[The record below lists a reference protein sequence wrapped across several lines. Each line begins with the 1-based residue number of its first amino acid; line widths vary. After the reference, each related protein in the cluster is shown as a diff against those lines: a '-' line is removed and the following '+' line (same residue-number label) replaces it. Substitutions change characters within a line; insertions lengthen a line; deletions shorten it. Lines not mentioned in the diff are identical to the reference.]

1 MTSFYEHG
9 LAALPENLDLRP
21 LESYLARVWESRA
34 SVSQAAPERDPE
46 EEDEEEP
53 FYQQPF
59 FYFGQNRHLKA
70 RNYVGFV
77 QFGEH
82 LLEVQPK
89 IFADRPDLDPAA
101 RVRLLMHWLSYGQ
114 RTWFPFSEADLD
126 ETAVD
131 SFPEALLYVFAR
143 QTLHLVVTRP
153 NERYEIVE
161 EALPYFRGRL
171 LPDAY
176 VRHWAQGQP
185 HVLPTEH
192 GSFQY
197 DNLLNRLIKFVT
209 RQLLTLTQLPAT
221 AALLRNILFVLDEVA
236 DEPLLTRADCDRIAL
251 NRFFGDY
258 ARCLDRCRLFLSDT
272 THQPGAGPLQQL
284 CFSLPMERVF
294 EDFLAAF
301 IRENYR
307 GSWQIAVS
315 STDFLAKNQADH
327 PVFQIR
333 NDLLFTAGNEVRLI
347 VDFTFIA

>member
-1 MTSFYEHG
+1 MKIGT
-9 LAALPENLDLRP
+9 
-21 LESYLARVWESRA
+21 
-34 SVSQAAPERDPE
+34 QAA
-46 EEDEEEP
+46 
-53 FYQQPF
+53 QPRF
-59 FYFGQNRHLKA
+59 FKYAPGEQAYHWQNVRHHQPGGKNRHLKA

-82 LLEVQPK
+82 LLEVQPN

-221 AALLRNILFVLDEVA
+221 AALLRNILFVLDEVV

-272 THQPGAGPLQQL
+272 THQAGADPLHSCVSHCRWSGCSRISWPHLSGKIIVAPGRSPFPAPIFWRKTRQTIR
-284 CFSLPMERVF
+284 CFKSE
-294 EDFLAAF
+294 
-301 IRENYR
+301 
-307 GSWQIAVS
+307 
-315 STDFLAKNQADH
+315 T
-327 PVFQIR
+327 
-333 NDLLFTAGNEVRLI
+333 
-347 VDFTFIA
+347 TFCSPPEMRSG